1 MAASWKSIDKVEFG
15 NKTTEIKA
23 VRIDTNSKDVEFF
36 REVLILVGIPE
47 QEAVAAMSE
56 EELQTY
62 VENHVDMTELDK
74 DIATEEEPPE
84 SEYVP
89 SEDKEEDSEE
99 STEES
104 TEESSEEST
113 EENTEE
119 EETD

>member
-1 MAASWKSIDKVEFG
+1 MAASWKSIDRLQSG
-15 NKTTEIKA
+15 NRTTEVRA
-23 VRIDTNSKDVEFF
+23 VRIDTNSRDVEFF

-74 DIATEEEPPE
+74 DIANEDAPPE

-89 SEDKEEDSEE
+89 SEESEE
-99 STEES
+99 STEA
-104 TEESSEEST
+104 
-113 EENTEE
+113 
-119 EETD
+119 EETP